1 MHYMGNLWGGGGNSL
16 SLIKDINKMREA
28 QIFSFEERCIGTWVD
43 GKPLYRKM
51 IDFGNLPDNS
61 TKIIPVAIEN
71 ILHLHINI
79 GESIWIPSGQSFSS
93 TKSVYTLVHPNIIT
107 ANTDAQGNISIRTNA
122 TLSVYK
128 ALVCTEYTK
137 ITD

>member
-1 MHYMGNLWGGGGNSL
+1 
-16 SLIKDINKMREA
+16 
-28 QIFSFEERCIGTWVD
+28 
-43 GKPLYRKM
+43 M

-71 ILHLHINI
+71 ILHFHINI

-93 TKSVYTLVHPNIIT
+93 AKSVYTLIHPNIIV